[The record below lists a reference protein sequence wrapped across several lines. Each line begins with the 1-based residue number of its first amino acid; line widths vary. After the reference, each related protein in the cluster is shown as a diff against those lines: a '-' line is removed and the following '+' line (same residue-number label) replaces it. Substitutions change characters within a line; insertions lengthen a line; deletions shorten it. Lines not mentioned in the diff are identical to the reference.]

1 MTTAAPTFGELSS
14 LPDVLSGSSLAS
26 SPSNLD
32 FLAELPTNAL
42 SDLLSTPTAF
52 TTQSHTLTS
61 SLTALTHTSYPTFL
75 SLHHTSTALLTSLSS
90 FDTSLNSLINA
101 ALPALDD
108 AARVF
113 REKTGPEVTEG
124 RQKARLVLEQ
134 HDKLRD
140 LLDVPVLIDTCV
152 RNGLYAEA
160 LSLAAHASSALSSLV
175 AQTRKS
181 LSNDE
186 EDAQG
191 LPLQLADSLQ
201 AEIASSLHSMQL
213 ILLNTLYEPARKLP
227 AFWKAV
233 QFLRRMKAMHE
244 DELALVFISA
254 RIGCLR
260 DALDGIERDAGIPS
274 DAGSLE
280 FKFPTGSTVEERER
294 EIDREADDVA
304 RFLKKYIDIW
314 REGAYDL
321 VTQYTTI
328 FLDRSHAGA
337 RIAPP
342 ADQDAS
348 ASSYIMRQTLP
359 STLLELLLPTLRS
372 YLDRAYPH
380 LAPLA
385 TQLAYCS
392 SALARVGMDF
402 RALLSPLISRSVISG
417 FARDVRLS
425 VEHEWSGMLAKHVT
439 SKPRPSAPSNWLVAT
454 PNNLPAFKTLALSP
468 SNVPHSP
475 PQALAAFPPLAKIL
489 NAYIRALNRLR
500 MLAPVDAM
508 SGIVDGAEDC
518 LANSGYSL
526 LQYAKDWRGGDAKE
540 IQILQAAGAAYAR
553 ILVPWLQRAIVEGVF
568 STSLKDRQSPADGTG
583 DSDTSEEG
591 KRELSFIVREWES
604 WLGSTGI

>member
-1 MTTAAPTFGELSS
+1 MTTAVSTSSELSS
-14 LPDVLSGSSLAS
+14 LPDVLSGSLLAS
-26 SPSNLD
+26 SSSNLH

-42 SDLLSTPTAF
+42 SDLLSTPTAL

-75 SLHHTSTALLTSLSS
+75 SLHDTSTALLTSLSS
-90 FDTSLNSLINA
+90 FDTSLNSLINT
-101 ALPALDD
+101 ALPALDG

-113 REKTGPEVTEG
+113 REKTGPEVIEG
-124 RQKARLVLEQ
+124 RQKARVVLEQ
-134 HDKLRD
+134 HDKLCD

-160 LSLAAHASSALSSLV
+160 LSLAAHASSALSSLI
-175 AQTRKS
+175 AQSRKNS
-181 LSNDE
+181 SGDE
-186 EDAQG
+186 EATHG

-233 QFLRRMKAMHE
+233 QFLRRMKAIHE

-260 DALDGIERDAGIPS
+260 DTLDGIERDAGIPS

-280 FKFPTGSTVEERER
+280 FKFPAGSTVEERER

-337 RIAPP
+337 RITPP

-348 ASSYIMRQTLP
+348 TSSYIIRQTLP

-372 YLDRAYPH
+372 YLERAYPH

-417 FARDVRLS
+417 FVRDVRLGA
-425 VEHEWSGMLAKHVT
+425 EHEWSGVLAKHVT
-439 SKPRPSAPSNWLVAT
+439 NKPKASPPSIWLVAT
-454 PNNLPAFKTLALSP
+454 PNSVPAFKTLALSP
-468 SNVPHSP
+468 SNTSHSP
-475 PQALAAFPPLAKIL
+475 PQVLTAFPPLAKML

-500 MLAPVDAM
+500 MLAPVDALW
-508 SGIVDGAEDC
+508 GIVDGAEEC
-518 LANSGYSL
+518 LANTGHGL

-540 IQILQAAGAAYAR
+540 IQILQAAGAAYTR
-553 ILVPWLQRAIVEGVF
+553 VLVPWLQRAIVEGVF
-568 STSLKDRQSPADGTG
+568 SASLKDRQSVGDGAG
-583 DSDTSEEG
+583 DPVAGGKG

>member
-1 MTTAAPTFGELSS
+1 MTTAVSTSSELSS
-14 LPDVLSGSSLAS
+14 LPDVLSGSLLAS
-26 SPSNLD
+26 SSSNLH

-42 SDLLSTPTAF
+42 SDLLSTPTAL

-90 FDTSLNSLINA
+90 FDTSLNSLLNT

-113 REKTGPEVTEG
+113 REKTGPEVIEG
-124 RQKARLVLEQ
+124 RQKARVVLEQ
-134 HDKLRD
+134 HDKLCD

-160 LSLAAHASSALSSLV
+160 LSLAAHASSALSSLI
-175 AQTRKS
+175 AQSRKS
-181 LSNDE
+181 SSGDE
-186 EDAQG
+186 EATHG

-213 ILLNTLYEPARKLP
+213 ILLNTLYEPTRKLP

-233 QFLRRMKAMHE
+233 QFLRRMKAIHE

-254 RIGCLR
+254 RIECLR
-260 DALDGIERDAGIPS
+260 DTLDGIERDAGIPS

-280 FKFPTGSTVEERER
+280 FKFPAGSTIEERER

-348 ASSYIMRQTLP
+348 TSSYIIRQTLP

-372 YLDRAYPH
+372 YLERAYPH

-417 FARDVRLS
+417 FVRDVRFGA
-425 VEHEWSGMLAKHVT
+425 EHEWSGVLAKHVT
-439 SKPRPSAPSNWLVAT
+439 NKPNASTPSVWLVAT
-454 PNNLPAFKTLALSP
+454 PNSVPAFKTLALSP
-468 SNVPHSP
+468 SNASHSP
-475 PQALAAFPPLAKIL
+475 PQVLTAFPPLAKML

-500 MLAPVDAM
+500 MLAPVDALW
-508 SGIVDGAEDC
+508 GVVDGAEEC
-518 LANSGYSL
+518 LANTGHGL

-540 IQILQAAGAAYAR
+540 IQILQAAGAAYTR
-553 ILVPWLQRAIVEGVF
+553 VLVPWLQRAIVEGVF
-568 STSLKDRQSPADGTG
+568 SASLNDRQSVG
-583 DSDTSEEG
+583 DEAGDPVVGETG

>member
-1 MTTAAPTFGELSS
+1 MTTAVSTFSELSS

-26 SPSNLD
+26 SSSNLD

-42 SDLLSTPTAF
+42 SDLLSTPSAL

-90 FDTSLNSLINA
+90 FDTSLNCLINV

-113 REKTGPEVTEG
+113 REKTGPEVIEG
-124 RQKARLVLEQ
+124 RQKARVVLEQ

-181 LSNDE
+181 LSGDE
-186 EDAQG
+186 HATQG

-201 AEIASSLHSMQL
+201 VEIASSLHSMQL

-233 QFLRRMKAMHE
+233 QFLRRMKAIHE

-280 FKFPTGSTVEERER
+280 FKFPAGSTVEERER
-294 EIDREADDVA
+294 EIDRQADDVA

-342 ADQDAS
+342 ADEDAE
-348 ASSYIMRQTLP
+348 ASSYIIRQTLP
-359 STLLELLLPTLRS
+359 STLLELLLPTLRL
-372 YLDRAYPH
+372 YLERAYPH

-402 RALLSPLISRSVISG
+402 RALLSPLISRSVIGG
-417 FARDVRLS
+417 FARDVRLG
-425 VEHEWSGMLAKHVT
+425 VEHEWSGVLAKHVT
-439 SKPRPSAPSNWLVAT
+439 SRPKPSAPSIWLVAT
-454 PNNLPAFKTLALSP
+454 PNSVPAFRTLVLLP
-468 SNVPHSP
+468 SNAPHSP
-475 PQALAAFPPLAKIL
+475 PQVLTAFPPLAKML

-500 MLAPVDAM
+500 MLAPVDTF
-508 SGIVDGAEDC
+508 SGVMDGAEEC
-518 LANSGYSL
+518 LANVGHGL
-526 LQYAKDWRGGDAKE
+526 LQYAKEWQGGDAKE
-540 IQILQAAGAAYAR
+540 IQILQAAGAAYTR
-553 ILVPWLQRAIVEGVF
+553 VLVPWLQRAIVEGVF
-568 STSLKDRQSPADGTG
+568 SASHKERQSAADGAG
-583 DSDTSEEG
+583 DPDAGEEG
-591 KRELSFIVREWES
+591 ERELSFIVREWES

>member
-1 MTTAAPTFGELSS
+1 
-14 LPDVLSGSSLAS
+14 
-26 SPSNLD
+26 
-32 FLAELPTNAL
+32 TNAL
-42 SDLLSTPTAF
+42 SDLLSTPSAL

-75 SLHHTSTALLTSLSS
+75 SLHHTSTALLTSLSL
-90 FDTSLNSLINA
+90 FDTSLNCLINI

-113 REKTGPEVTEG
+113 REKTGPEVIEG
-124 RQKARLVLEQ
+124 MPQKARVVLEQ

-160 LSLAAHASSALSSLV
+160 LSLAAHA
-175 AQTRKS
+175 KS
-181 LSNDE
+181 LSDDE
-186 EDAQG
+186 NATQG
-191 LPLQLADSLQ
+191 LPLQLVDSLQ
-201 AEIASSLHSMQL
+201 AKIASSLHSMQL

-227 AFWKAV
+227 AIWKAV
-233 QFLRRMKAMHE
+233 QFLRRMKAIHE

-260 DALDGIERDAGIPS
+260 DALDGVERDA
-274 DAGSLE
+274 A
-280 FKFPTGSTVEERER
+280 GSTVEERER
-294 EIDREADDVA
+294 EIDRQADDVA

-342 ADQDAS
+342 ADEDAE
-348 ASSYIMRQTLP
+348 ASSYIIQQTLP

-372 YLDRAYPH
+372 YLERGYPH

-392 SALARVGMDF
+392 SALACVGMDF
-402 RALLSPLISRSVISG
+402 RALLSPLISQSVIGG
-417 FARDVRLS
+417 FARDVRLG
-425 VEHEWSGMLAKHVT
+425 VEHEWSGVLAKHVT
-439 SKPRPSAPSNWLVAT
+439 SRPKPSASSMWLVAT
-454 PNNLPAFKTLALSP
+454 PNSVPAFKTLVLLP
-468 SNVPHSP
+468 SNAPHSP
-475 PQALAAFPPLAKIL
+475 PQVLTAFPPLAKML

-500 MLAPVDAM
+500 
-508 SGIVDGAEDC
+508 
-518 LANSGYSL
+518 
-526 LQYAKDWRGGDAKE
+526 RGH
-540 IQILQAAGAAYAR
+540 AY
-553 ILVPWLQRAIVEGVF
+553 F
-568 STSLKDRQSPADGTG
+568 
-583 DSDTSEEG
+583 
-591 KRELSFIVREWES
+591 
-604 WLGSTGI
+604 

>member
-1 MTTAAPTFGELSS
+1 MTTAVSTFTELSS
-14 LPDVLSGSSLAS
+14 LTDILSGSLLAS

-42 SDLLSTPTAF
+42 SDLLSTPTTF

-90 FDTSLNSLINA
+90 FDKSLNSLINA

-113 REKTGPEVTEG
+113 REKTGPEVIEG
-124 RQKARLVLEQ
+124 RQKARIVLEQ

-152 RNGLYAEA
+152 RNGLYPEA

-175 AQTRKS
+175 AQTRKP
-181 LSNDE
+181 LSDDE
-186 EDAQG
+186 EATRG
-191 LPLQLADSLQ
+191 LPLQLVDSLQ
-201 AEIASSLHSMQL
+201 AEITSSLHSMRL

-227 AFWKAV
+227 ALWKAV

-254 RIGCLR
+254 RLGCLR
-260 DALDGIERDAGIPS
+260 DTLNGIERDAGIPS
-274 DAGSLE
+274 DSGSLE
-280 FKFPTGSTVEERER
+280 FKFSAGSTAEESER
-294 EIDREADDVA
+294 EIDREADDIA

-337 RIAPP
+337 RIASP

-348 ASSYIMRQTLP
+348 ASSYTIRQTLP

-372 YLDRAYPH
+372 YLERSYPH
-380 LAPLA
+380 LAPLM

-417 FARDVRLS
+417 FVRDIRS
-425 VEHEWSGMLAKHVT
+425 GVEHEWSGVLAKYVT
-439 SKPRPSAPSNWLVAT
+439 SKPKPSAPSIWLVTT
-454 PNNLPAFKTLALSP
+454 PNSVPAFKTLALLP
-468 SNVPHSP
+468 SNASHSP
-475 PQALAAFPPLAKIL
+475 PQVLTAFPPLAKML

-500 MLAPVDAM
+500 MLAPVDTL
-508 SGIVDGAEDC
+508 SGIIDGAEEC
-518 LANSGYSL
+518 LANAGHDL

-540 IQILQAAGAAYAR
+540 IQILQAAGAAYTR
-553 ILVPWLQRAIVEGVF
+553 VLVPWLQRAIVEGVF
-568 STSLKDRQSPADGTG
+568 SASLKDRQSAVNGAG
-583 DSDTSEEG
+583 DDDAGEEG
-591 KRELSFIVREWES
+591 ERELSFIVREWES

>member
-1 MTTAAPTFGELSS
+1 MRSQTCSRRRQS
-14 LPDVLSGSSLAS
+14 L
-26 SPSNLD
+26 
-32 FLAELPTNAL
+32 
-42 SDLLSTPTAF
+42 

-90 FDTSLNSLINA
+90 FDTSLNSLINT

-113 REKTGPEVTEG
+113 REKTGPEVIEG

-140 LLDVPVLIDTCV
+140 LLDIPVLIDTCV

-181 LSNDE
+181 VSDDKE
-186 EDAQG
+186 APQD

-213 ILLNTLYEPARKLP
+213 ILLSTLHEPARKLP
-227 AFWKAV
+227 AFWKAM

-254 RIGCLR
+254 RIACLR

-274 DAGSLE
+274 DAGRAE
-280 FKFPTGSTVEERER
+280 FKFPAGSTLEERER
-294 EIDREADDVA
+294 EADREADDVA

-321 VTQYTTI
+321 ITQYTTI

-348 ASSYIMRQTLP
+348 ASSFIIRQTLP
-359 STLLELLLPTLRS
+359 STLLELLLPTLKL
-372 YLDRAYPH
+372 YLERAYPH
-380 LAPLA
+380 IAPLA

-392 SALARVGMDF
+392 SALARAGMDF
-402 RALLSPLISRSVISG
+402 RALLSPLISRSVVSG

-425 VEHEWSGMLAKHVT
+425 VEHEWSAVLAKHVT
-439 SKPRPSAPSNWLVAT
+439 SRPKPSPPSIWLVTT
-454 PNNLPAFKTLALSP
+454 PNSLPAFKTLALSP
-468 SNVPHSP
+468 SNAPHSP
-475 PQALAAFPPLAKIL
+475 PQVLTAFPPLAKIL
-489 NAYIRALNRLR
+489 NAYIRVLNRLR
-500 MLAPVDAM
+500 MLAPVDAL
-508 SGIVDGAEDC
+508 SGIYVR
-518 LANSGYSL
+518 
-526 LQYAKDWRGGDAKE
+526 DWRGGDAKE
-540 IQILQAAGAAYAR
+540 IQILQAAGAAYTR
-553 ILVPWLQRAIVEGVF
+553 VLVPWLQRAIVEGVF
-568 STSLKDRQSPADGTG
+568 SASLKDRQSAA
-583 DSDTSEEG
+583 EEG
-591 KRELSFIVREWES
+591 ERELSVIVREWES

>member
-1 MTTAAPTFGELSS
+1 MTTAVPTLNELSS
-14 LPDVLSGSSLAS
+14 LPDVISGSPLAS
-26 SPSNLD
+26 SSSNLK
-32 FLAELPTNAL
+32 FLAELPTHAL
-42 SDLLSTPTAF
+42 SELLSTPTAL

-90 FDTSLNSLINA
+90 FDTSLDSLINT

-113 REKTGPEVTEG
+113 REKTGPEVIEG

-140 LLDVPVLIDTCV
+140 LLDIPVLVDTCV

-160 LSLAAHASSALSSLV
+160 LSVAAHA
-175 AQTRKS
+175 KS
-181 LSNDE
+181 VSDDKE
-186 EDAQG
+186 AAQG

-274 DAGSLE
+274 DAGRAE
-280 FKFPTGSTVEERER
+280 FKFPAGSTIEERER
-294 EIDREADDVA
+294 EVDREADDIA

-321 VTQYTTI
+321 ITQYTTI

-348 ASSYIMRQTLP
+348 ASSYIIRQTLP

-372 YLDRAYPH
+372 YLERAYPH

-392 SALARVGMDF
+392 SALARAGMDF
-402 RALLSPLISRSVISG
+402 RALLSPLISRSVVSG

-425 VEHEWSGMLAKHVT
+425 VEHEWFAVLAKHVT
-439 SKPRPSAPSNWLVAT
+439 SRPRPSPPSVWLVAT
-454 PNNLPAFKTLALSP
+454 PNSLPAFKTLVLSP
-468 SNVPHSP
+468 SNAPHSP
-475 PQALAAFPPLAKIL
+475 PQVLTAFPPLAKIL
-489 NAYIRALNRLR
+489 NAYIRVLNRLR
-500 MLAPVDAM
+500 MLAPVDAL
-508 SGIVDGAEDC
+508 SGIVDGAEEC
-518 LANSGYSL
+518 LANAGHGL
-526 LQYAKDWRGGDAKE
+526 LQYSRDWQGGDAKE
-540 IQILQAAGAAYAR
+540 IQILQAAGAAYTR
-553 ILVPWLQRAIVEGVF
+553 VLVPWLQRAIVEGVF
-568 STSLKDRQSPADGTG
+568 SASLQDRQSAADGGG
-583 DSDTSEEG
+583 DSDADEEG
-591 KRELSFIVREWES
+591 KRELSDIVREWES

>member
-1 MTTAAPTFGELSS
+1 MTTAVSTFSELSS
-14 LPDVLSGSSLAS
+14 LPDVLSGSTLAS
-26 SPSNLD
+26 SSSNLD

-42 SDLLSTPTAF
+42 SDLLSTPTAL

-90 FDTSLNSLINA
+90 FDTSINSLINA
-101 ALPALDD
+101 ALPALDE
-108 AARVF
+108 AARIF
-113 REKTGPEVTEG
+113 REKTGPEVIEG
-124 RQKARLVLEQ
+124 RQKARIVLEQ

-181 LSNDE
+181 LSD
-186 EDAQG
+186 DQATQG

-201 AEIASSLHSMQL
+201 SEIASSLHSMQL

-260 DALDGIERDAGIPS
+260 EALDSIERDAGIPL

-280 FKFPTGSTVEERER
+280 FKYPAGSTVEERER
-294 EIDREADDVA
+294 EADREADDVA

-328 FLDRSHAGA
+328 FLDRSHVGA

-342 ADQDAS
+342 ADQDAE
-348 ASSYIMRQTLP
+348 ASSYIIRQTLP

-372 YLDRAYPH
+372 YLERAYPH

-402 RALLSPLISRSVISG
+402 RALLSPLLSQSVISG
-417 FARDVRLS
+417 FARDVRFG
-425 VEHEWSGMLAKHVT
+425 VEHEWSGVLAKHVT
-439 SKPRPSAPSNWLVAT
+439 SRPKPSAPSIWLVAT
-454 PNNLPAFKTLALSP
+454 PNSVPAFKTLALSP
-468 SNVPHSP
+468 SNASHSP
-475 PQALAAFPPLAKIL
+475 PQVLTAFPPLAKML

-500 MLAPVDAM
+500 MLAPVDVM
-508 SGIVDGAEDC
+508 SGIVDGAEEC
-518 LANSGYSL
+518 LANAGHGL

-540 IQILQAAGAAYAR
+540 IQILQAAGAAYTR
-553 ILVPWLQRAIVEGVF
+553 VLVPWLQRAIVEGVF
-568 STSLKDRQSPADGTG
+568 SASLKDRQPAADGAG
-583 DSDTSEEG
+583 DPDAGEDGE
-591 KRELSFIVREWES
+591 RELSFIVREWES

>member
-1 MTTAAPTFGELSS
+1 MTTVFPALNELSS
-14 LPDVLSGSSLAS
+14 LSDVLSGSPLAS
-26 SPSNLD
+26 SSTNFD
-32 FLAELPTNAL
+32 FLADLPSNAL
-42 SDLLSTPTAF
+42 SDLLSTPTTL

-90 FDTSLNSLINA
+90 FETSLNSLIDD
-101 ALPALDD
+101 ALPALDH

-113 REKTGPEVTEG
+113 REKTGPEVIEG

-160 LSLAAHASSALSSLV
+160 LSLAAHALSSLV
-175 AQTRKS
+175 AQTQTRKG
-181 LSNDE
+181 LNDDQE
-186 EDAQG
+186 ATPDA
-191 LPLQLADSLQ
+191 PLLLADSLQ

-213 ILLNTLYEPARKLP
+213 ILLNTLHEPTRKLP

-244 DELALVFISA
+244 DELALAFISA

-260 DALDGIERDAGIPS
+260 NALDDIERDAGIPS
-274 DAGSLE
+274 DAGRVG
-280 FKFPTGSTVEERER
+280 FKFSTGSTVEEKEQ

-304 RFLKKYIDIW
+304 RFLKKYIDVW

-337 RIAPP
+337 QIAPP

-348 ASSYIMRQTLP
+348 VSSYIIRHTLP
-359 STLLELLLPTLRS
+359 STLLALLLPTLQS

-392 SALARVGMDF
+392 SALARAGMVG
-402 RALLSPLISRSVISG
+402 
-417 FARDVRLS
+417 
-425 VEHEWSGMLAKHVT
+425 
-439 SKPRPSAPSNWLVAT
+439 
-454 PNNLPAFKTLALSP
+454 
-468 SNVPHSP
+468 
-475 PQALAAFPPLAKIL
+475 
-489 NAYIRALNRLR
+489 
-500 MLAPVDAM
+500 VDA
-508 SGIVDGAEDC
+508 
-518 LANSGYSL
+518 
-526 LQYAKDWRGGDAKE
+526 
-540 IQILQAAGAAYAR
+540 
-553 ILVPWLQRAIVEGVF
+553 F
-568 STSLKDRQSPADGTG
+568 
-583 DSDTSEEG
+583 
-591 KRELSFIVREWES
+591 
-604 WLGSTGI
+604 

>member
-1 MTTAAPTFGELSS
+1 MITVVPTSNELSS
-14 LPDVLSGSSLAS
+14 LSDVLSGSSLAS
-26 SPSNLD
+26 SSTNLD
-32 FLAELPTNAL
+32 FLTDLPRNAL
-42 SDLLSTPTAF
+42 ADLLSTPTTL

-90 FDTSLNSLINA
+90 FETSLNSLIDS
-101 ALPALDD
+101 ALPTLDD

-113 REKTGPEVTEG
+113 REKTGPEVIEG

-160 LSLAAHASSALSSLV
+160 LSLAAHASSALSSFV
-175 AQTRKS
+175 AQTRKT
-181 LSNDE
+181 LSSDQEAALN
-186 EDAQG
+186 
-191 LPLQLADSLQ
+191 LPAQLADSLQ

-233 QFLRRMKAMHE
+233 QFLRRMKAMPE

-260 DALDGIERDAGIPS
+260 DTLDGIERDAGIPS
-274 DAGSLE
+274 DAGRAE
-280 FKFPTGSTVEERER
+280 FKFPTGSTVTVEEREQ

-304 RFLKKYIDIW
+304 RLLKKCIDIW

-321 VTQYTTI
+321 ITQYTTI

-348 ASSYIMRQTLP
+348 VSSYIIRQTLP
-359 STLLELLLPTLRS
+359 STLLELLLPTLQS
-372 YLDRAYPH
+372 YLERAYPH

-392 SALARVGMDF
+392 SALARVGM
-402 RALLSPLISRSVISG
+402 VG
-417 FARDVRLS
+417 
-425 VEHEWSGMLAKHVT
+425 
-439 SKPRPSAPSNWLVAT
+439 
-454 PNNLPAFKTLALSP
+454 
-468 SNVPHSP
+468 
-475 PQALAAFPPLAKIL
+475 
-489 NAYIRALNRLR
+489 
-500 MLAPVDAM
+500 VDAFLIHLM
-508 SGIVDGAEDC
+508 
-518 LANSGYSL
+518 LNSGAS
-526 LQYAKDWRGGDAKE
+526 
-540 IQILQAAGAAYAR
+540 R
-553 ILVPWLQRAIVEGVF
+553 IFVPCYHQ
-568 STSLKDRQSPADGTG
+568 
-583 DSDTSEEG
+583 
-591 KRELSFIVREWES
+591 
-604 WLGSTGI
+604 